1 VSQVVLFKVK
11 QNVNKKFSQ
20 NNRRERCPY
29 KRRCF
34 SDSGVCG
41 SIGYYAEC
49 PQTLEDK
56 ILTEIREGVYEG
68 VTPRNLFRAVR
79 KNE

>member
-1 VSQVVLFKVK
+1 MRPLISNKYK
-11 QNVNKKFSQ
+11 QIIKAT
-20 NNRRERCPY
+20 CPFE

-41 SIGYYAEC
+41 YVGFYAEC
-49 PQTLEDK
+49 PLTLKDR
-56 ILTEIREGVYEG
+56 ILTEVKEGGYEG
-68 VTPRNLFRAVR
+68 VTPYDLFRAVR

>member
-1 VSQVVLFKVK
+1 LGSLTNYESKPVK
-11 QNVNKKFSQ
+11 KH
-20 NNRRERCPY
+20 CPY
-29 KRRCF
+29 GRRCYT
-34 SDSGVCG
+34 DSSVCG
-41 SIGYYAEC
+41 FIGYYADC